1 MPTVNS
7 RWQCRAICAADF
19 CRGDLSNKSYQRRR
33 MMSVM
38 RVVHCSSCSRTLTSA
53 ATLIISPP
61 IPVLHVKWSPFAL
74 AESQNCFCWGYA
86 NMSGQCWSPLTVQRH
101 HILINSADTTSDA
114 FCSQQVSLQIHHS
127 LLSHAVRP
135 GACPHRW
142 CIPTAR
148 IIVTILHQWHVL
160 ENKRFES
167 TDNFIELGL
176 LEVQQI

>member
-1 MPTVNS
+1 MAVS
-7 RWQCRAICAADF
+7 HHLRCRF

-53 ATLIISPP
+53 AALIISPP
-61 IPVLHVKWSPFAL
+61 IPVLHVKWSPLHLQSHRTA
-74 AESQNCFCWGYA
+74 SVGDMQICPVSVWVHWRYK
-86 NMSGQCWSPLTVQRH
+86 H

-127 LLSHAVRP
+127 LLSHTVRP

-142 CIPTAR
+142 CIPTAH

-167 TDNFIELGL
+167 TDNFIEFGL
-176 LEVQQI
+176 LEVQQIW